1 MNCFMLAEIN
11 AATILKRKQDGQW
24 NATTARQVTLEHVKD
39 TWHVLTR
46 MKRLRL
52 SVYLVRWFQIQ
63 RQKCTFHLENYIVW
77 HPIRGAEEKHDAI
90 GDSRTNAM
98 LSAIM
103 SINAP
108 INSNHTTSS
117 FSPPYFVD
125 HVSHIG
131 AWHFLLQASTEATTV
146 GSTLKRLISA
156 GILERIIAS
165 SIKCMVRIPKYPSV

>member
-1 MNCFMLAEIN
+1 MECYHGRAGHSEARERYVARLDSHETPKAFSLPG
-11 AATILKRKQDGQW
+11 KVVSDS
-24 NATTARQVTLEHVKD
+24 TTEMH
-39 TWHVLTR
+39 
-46 MKRLRL
+46 
-52 SVYLVRWFQIQ
+52 
-63 RQKCTFHLENYIVW
+63 FHLEEYIVW

-90 GDSRTNAM
+90 GDSRTKAM

-131 AWHFLLQASTEATTV
+131 AWHFSRHLQSQQ
-146 GSTLKRLISA
+146 L
-156 GILERIIAS
+156 
-165 SIKCMVRIPKYPSV
+165 SVAHRSV